1 MPETTRISPRNDGI
15 RDGLMKYSIA
25 LAMQVT
31 LFSLI
36 LPTAWAAQSEGVSID
51 RLLPFDPAEIDNA
64 LTAPPNV
71 PNELQDLANTFL
83 EHTLPRLLTND
94 DRLAR
99 QLGFG
104 EGRSN
109 PVIIEGAFAVMVI
122 RRDKIISLLEGR
134 QEPKETLLFNLVNDR
149 NNWALDKDGRLIPRR
164 ISFLLKVHDSTYEA
178 GDTSSSVTTELSED
192 GSSWR
197 IIQVGAPKLS
207 RAVSQFK
214 DPGMNYFLL
223 WIPDLNRHYL
233 GKVRDHIVT
242 LTILFRDRLLNG
254 EPGKDQPITPE
265 YLAKLERLYKELDL
279 PKKLR
284 SPDTRSVPQ
293 VQAR

>member
-1 MPETTRISPRNDGI
+1 
-15 RDGLMKYSIA
+15 MKYSIA
-25 LAMQVT
+25 LVLLVT
-31 LFSLI
+31 LLSLTM
-36 LPTAWAAQSEGVSID
+36 PAVWAAQSDPGSTD
-51 RLLPFDPAEIDNA
+51 KLLPFDPSEIDNA

-83 EHTLPRLLTND
+83 DHTLPRLLTND
-94 DRLAR
+94 DRLAH

-104 EGRSN
+104 EGRGN

-122 RRDKIISLLEGR
+122 RRDKIFSLVEGK
-134 QEPKETLLFNLVNDR
+134 QEPKETLLFNLVNDK
-149 NNWALDKDGRLIPRR
+149 NNWLQNKDGRLVPRR
-164 ISFLLKVHDSTYEA
+164 ILFLLKVHDSAYEA
-178 GDTSSSVTTELSED
+178 GDTSSSVTMEQSED

-207 RAVSQFK
+207 RAMNQFK
-214 DPGMNYFLL
+214 DPGINHFLL

-233 GKVRDHIVT
+233 GKVRDHTVT
-242 LTILFRDRLLNG
+242 LTVLFRDRLLKG
-254 EPGKDQPITPE
+254 EPGKDQAINPE
-265 YLAKLERLYKELDL
+265 YFAKLKRLYEELDL